1 MGICLRL
8 SSLIG
13 EEALL
18 GCGAQA
24 LFTFFCSLWEKL
36 AGREFFANDQGG
48 VVSYQ
53 QLGLYGK
60 LVHPL
65 VATLIAIALVLVV
78 QAKIWRLIKLIKLP
92 LKSFLLLLLFIV
104 VSWLGEHDTI
114 AWLHSQVT
122 EELAEFGAYMMM
134 YYIMRDLGDRLM
146 QKNNL

>member
-1 MGICLRL
+1 MREISWGRV
-8 SSLIG
+8 
-13 EEALL
+13 
-18 GCGAQA
+18 
-24 LFTFFCSLWEKL
+24 LFT
-36 AGREFFANDQGG
+36 NDQGAIA
-48 VVSYQ
+48 SYQ

-146 QKNNL
+146 QRNNL